1 MKSILIARHAGLTM
15 LAIGAIALPPRAGA
29 AAELKVL
36 SIPSVR
42 TALPDL
48 AAIFEKETGNKV
60 AITYDSILPVASR
73 IEKGESFDAAIM
85 PQDRLE
91 ALAKLGKVKADS
103 IASLVHV
110 PMGAGVPPGAPKPDI
125 ASAEALKRALLSAA
139 SVTYPD
145 PANGTPSGLYF
156 PPVLDKLGIAAA
168 IQSKTKL
175 AKSGG
180 DAVDVLGKGEAQLGF
195 ASIGD
200 FAGKPAQLIGPLPA
214 ELKSEIVYSAAAV
227 SASSAPQAALALVKY
242 MTSPAAAPL
251 LKAKGFTP

>member
-1 MKSILIARHAGLTM
+1 MKSSFIARHAGWAVLS
-15 LAIGAIALPPRAGA
+15 IGVIALPSPPVG

-36 SIPSVR
+36 SISVAR
-42 TALPDL
+42 NALPDL
-48 AAIFEKETGNKV
+48 VAVFEKETGNTV

-73 IEKGESFDAAIM
+73 IDKGESFDAVVL

-91 ALAKLGKVKADS
+91 SLAKQGKIKAES
-103 IASLVHV
+103 IASLMHV
-110 PMGAGVPPGAPKPDI
+110 AIGAGVPPGMAKPDI
-125 ASAEALKRALLSAA
+125 GSAEALKRALLAAA

-156 PPVLDKLGIAAA
+156 PPVLDTLGIAAEMKPK
-168 IQSKTKL
+168 IKF
-175 AKSGG
+175 AKSGS

-200 FAGKPAQLIGPLPA
+200 FTGKPAQLIGPLPA
-214 ELKSEIVYSAAAV
+214 ELKSEIVYSAGV
-227 SASSAPQAALALVKY
+227 VTSAKEAQPALALVKY
-242 MTSPAAAPL
+242 ITSPAAAAV